1 MERAN
6 KNNIIKE
13 EEAIVLDILSTGFSK
28 NEVVQSLGCQNFVLL
43 ELIPKSNSNVS
54 FLEKVYIGEE
64 KRDKIQYVKRSISYE
79 DLSDNSKTEILSAIE
94 EIVKNRE
101 DEIVNIINRIG
112 PINIRKHGLELI
124 NGVGKKNLKNLI
136 EIREESKFLNFEDI
150 SKRCSFIQNP
160 IESISK
166 RILEEI
172 KGEDLIK
179 IFVR

>member
-6 KNNIIKE
+6 KNNIKE
-13 EEAIVLDILSTGFSK
+13 DEAIVLDILSIGFSK

-79 DLSDNSKTEILSAIE
+79 DLSDNSKTELLSAIE

-136 EIREESKFLNFEDI
+136 EIREDGKFSNFEDI

-160 IESISK
+160 VESISK

>member
-6 KNNIIKE
+6 KNNIKE
-13 EEAIVLDILSTGFSK
+13 DEAIVLDILSIGFSK

>member
-6 KNNIIKE
+6 KNNIKE
-13 EEAIVLDILSTGFSK
+13 DEAIVLDILSTGFSK